1 MRKPP
6 QPTTGFRE
14 LHVALILLRFRAR
27 KTQREVAREAG
38 GMGVKA
44 VGSAE
49 SGSVKQGSI
58 ETVDRLLTYYG
69 TDLARCHRLLQ
80 IARRHLGEL
89 RQIRGPKMITRRQA
103 EEIWTHVERPRKPRP
118 DTSWIRD
125 RRPRT

>member
-6 QPTTGFRE
+6 QPTPGFRE

-49 SGSVKQGSI
+49 SGDAKKGSL
-58 ETVDRLLTYYG
+58 ETVDRLLSYYG
-69 TDLARCHRLLQ
+69 ADLARCHRLLQ
-80 IARRHLGEL
+80 VARRHLGDL
-89 RQIRGPKMITRRQA
+89 IQIRGPKMITRRQA
-103 EEIWTHVERPRKPRP
+103 EEIWAQVERPRKPRP
-118 DTSWIRD
+118 DTSWIRNKN
-125 RRPRT
+125 PLT